1 MDEYTKTRQTTTPVL
16 PHVQYKK
23 NTLENLLLTNKAIE
37 EKYHWIL
44 VIVNKRQASN
54 TWPENVFSRAN
65 VVEK

>member
-1 MDEYTKTRQTTTPVL
+1 MYNT
-16 PHVQYKK
+16 KK